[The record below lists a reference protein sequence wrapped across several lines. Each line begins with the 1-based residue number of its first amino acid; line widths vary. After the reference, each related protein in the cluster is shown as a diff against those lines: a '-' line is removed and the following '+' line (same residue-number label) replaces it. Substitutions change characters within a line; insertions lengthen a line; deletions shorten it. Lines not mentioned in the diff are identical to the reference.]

1 MSLTNEP
8 ESAIDIFRHFI
19 IVSVCSLILIIGS
32 LLPTHISKAFASDV
46 YRLYVHN
53 RDQNNEYQV
62 RITNEDSRK
71 KYSLNVEAASCN
83 VFSAVDEG
91 KYSVKVFRSGTMYTD
106 YVIIE
111 IDDTACI
118 ELNSVTGKVSICDRN
133 WCVE

>member
-1 MSLTNEP
+1 MRKITVL
-8 ESAIDIFRHFI
+8 
-19 IVSVCSLILIIGS
+19 SVCSIILIIGS
-32 LLPTHISKAFASDV
+32 PLPTFIAKAADSNV

-53 RDQNNEYQV
+53 RDRNNDYHV

-71 KYSLNVEAASCN
+71 KYSLTVDAASCN

-91 KYSVKVFRSGTMYTD
+91 KYSVKVFRNGTMYTD

-118 ELNSVTGKVSICDRN
+118 ELNSVTGKVSLCDRN

>member
-1 MSLTNEP
+1 MSLKVRP
-8 ESAIDIFRHFI
+8 DVFRHVI
-19 IVSVCSLILIIGS
+19 IVAVCSSILIIGS
-32 LLPTHISKAFASDV
+32 PLPTFIAKAAATDTF
-46 YRLYVHN
+46 RLYVHN
-53 RDQNNEYQV
+53 RDGNNDYKV

-71 KYSLNVEAASCN
+71 KYSLTVDAASCN

-91 KYSVKVFRSGTMYTD
+91 KYSVKVFRNGTMYTD